1 MKDYHGGDMPTE
13 TAREGTARRRN
24 RTTQGLGRVVLI
36 FAVIVLLLGGV
47 VWGTLRVTG
56 SLFGSGG
63 DCDSSC
69 ATGVY
74 GGSGGGGSV
83 GGSSGE

>member
-1 MKDYHGGDMPTE
+1 MPIE
-13 TAREGTARRRN
+13 TAREGTARRRSQAN
-24 RTTQGLGRVVLI
+24 QGLGRGLLV
-36 FAVIVLLLGGV
+36 FAVLVLLAGGL
-47 VWGTLRVTG
+47 VWGTLRATG

-83 GGSSGE
+83 GGSGGE